1 MLADLGVVVDQLAG
15 LAVNLLELVLVHE
28 EVLSIFLKSR
38 GVTNLGASWFWA
50 LPGFSLLGFF
60 FPSVWISSI

>member
-28 EVLSIFLKSR
+28 EVLSIFLKQ
-38 GVTNLGASWFWA
+38 LGH
-50 LPGFSLLGFF
+50 LQL
-60 FPSVWISSI
+60 